1 MIVAA
6 CDARSI
12 ARVAERE
19 HMTPSAL
26 SKRFQKFESEMGV
39 QLIQR
44 VHRGIEA
51 TAAGLLLIEKSREL
65 LAIVKEL
72 TEELDNHTDKFS
84 GTITLMGS
92 YSMIAGCLLDDI
104 KTFLADDRYKNL
116 RINLLEGNKEDVV
129 RAVRNGSCSLGV
141 LWSSIETT
149 GLHTWPYQTDSMCAV
164 VDAHHPLA
172 NETAVSYEVAT
183 QHPTIRTKTT
193 RQVEL
198 MLERTGGIEKAARTN
213 RIEVPSFECLLRL
226 LTDTP
231 YVGIAPAEIGLR
243 HAQQYNLKVI
253 PLTNDWASREHMIIA
268 QPTHTLNTG
277 IPAFVKHLVDAN
289 ASRVKRTFKNIHG

>member
-1 MIVAA
+1 
-6 CDARSI
+6 
-12 ARVAERE
+12 
-19 HMTPSAL
+19 MTSSAL

-39 QLIQR
+39 PLIKR

-51 TAAGLLLIEKSREL
+51 TPAGLLLIEKSREL

-72 TEELDNHTDKFS
+72 TDELDNHAEKFS

-104 KTFLADDRYKNL
+104 KSFLADDRYKNI

-129 RAVRNGSCSLGV
+129 RSVRNGSCSLGV
-141 LWSSIETT
+141 LWTSIETT
-149 GLHTWPYQTDSMCAV
+149 GLQTWPYQTDTMCAV
-164 VDAHHPLA
+164 VDGQHPLA
-172 NETAVSYEVAT
+172 AEPEISYEVAT

-198 MLERTGGIEKAARTN
+198 MLERTGGITKAARTN

-226 LTDTP
+226 ISDTY
-231 YVGIAPAEIGLR
+231 YVGIAPAEISQR
-243 HAQQYNLKVI
+243 HAKHLNLKVI
-253 PLTNDWASREHMIIA
+253 PLTNDWAVRQHMIIS
-268 QPTHTLNTG
+268 QPTHSLNTG
-277 IPAFVKHLVDAN
+277 IPAFVKHLVYAHEF
-289 ASRVKRTFKNIHG
+289 RIKRSLHKTHA